1 MHDHQTKVISAQLEQ
16 ETLFQQ
22 ITFEVPV
29 SSSNVRKTVPFAVE
43 GICLTIT
50 NPATD
55 AKELFS
61 REHNSAQV
69 KIASLSK
76 SLFIEQK

>member
-1 MHDHQTKVISAQLEQ
+1 
-16 ETLFQQ
+16 
-22 ITFEVPV
+22 
-29 SSSNVRKTVPFAVE
+29 PFAVE

-50 NPATD
+50 NPAID

-69 KIASLSK
+69 KIASLSNGLLIRTK
-76 SLFIEQK
+76 VEHIFCF